1 MHSLRSSLQT
11 ENFLSLGCNDLVCF
25 FFFPLAKMCQGERR
39 SVGASVVW
47 SGWVGLYGRPF
58 CPIYTS
64 VTASYFNGIAP
75 LWVSGGVGTAEL
87 IMFTPPQCRIRHHRP
102 GEPDVH

>member
-1 MHSLRSSLQT
+1 MPAPPASSSSSRIHRGQYRLNKCHRQ
-11 ENFLSLGCNDLVCF
+11 
-25 FFFPLAKMCQGERR
+25 PR

-64 VTASYFNGIAP
+64 VTASYFNGIAYFNGI
-75 LWVSGGVGTAEL
+75 V
-87 IMFTPPQCRIRHHRP
+87 HR
-102 GEPDVH
+102 GSHNHTDRALASHQGQDGQA